1 MDQNRKFAEMNGL
14 CWHKWIR
21 NDGPFTR
28 VEYRCMYCAQGV
40 DYTQNMEDGMD
51 FSDPREVLKVVM
63 EREQGYWHDFSRSL
77 WVKVFSTVTAN
88 HLDHFYQIEIMIE
101 KSVPI
106 DYITTPGKLR
116 DAWISWMENNK

>member
-14 CWHKWIR
+14 LDECDCGNSLCRYPIS
-21 NDGPFTR
+21 
-28 VEYRCMYCAQGV
+28 
-40 DYTQNMEDGMD
+40 D

-116 DAWISWMENNK
+116 DAWIEWREKQE

>member
-1 MDQNRKFAEMNGL
+1 MDQNRKFAEMANTIPYIGATGNL
-14 CWHKWIR
+14 R
-21 NDGPFTR
+21 
-28 VEYRCMYCAQGV
+28 Y
-40 DYTQNMEDGMD
+40 DYPDY
-51 FSDPREVLKVVM
+51 SDPREVLKVVM

-116 DAWISWMENNK
+116 DAWISWMENNKY